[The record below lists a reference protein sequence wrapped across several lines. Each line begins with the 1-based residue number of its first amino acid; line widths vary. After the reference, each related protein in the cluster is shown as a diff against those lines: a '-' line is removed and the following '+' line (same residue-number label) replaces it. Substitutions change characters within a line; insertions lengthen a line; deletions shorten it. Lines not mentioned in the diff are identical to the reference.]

1 VTAESKTDLAALCL
15 TWGFARD
22 GDICCD
28 CEVGIYPSAFAS
40 VGRLDAGRL
49 CEPCAERTPFGLVAD
64 ALDRLDTAVYMTH
77 DRGDVPAAVMALNV
91 QRAVDYMVE
100 HEWLPRYG
108 AELPDGAE

>member
-1 VTAESKTDLAALCL
+1 MTAESTTDLAALCL

-22 GDICCD
+22 GDVCCD
-28 CEVGIYPSAFAS
+28 CEDGIYPSSFVS
-40 VGRLDAGRL
+40 VGRLDVGRW
-49 CEPCAERTPFGLVAD
+49 CEDCARRTPGGYVAE
-64 ALDRLDTAVYMTH
+64 ALAQLDTEVFMAH
-77 DRGDVPAAVMALNV
+77 DRGDVPGAVMALNV

>member
-1 VTAESKTDLAALCL
+1 MTAESKTDTAALCL
-15 TWGFARD
+15 TWGYAHD
-22 GDICCD
+22 GDTCCD
-28 CEVGIYPSAFAS
+28 CFDGIYPSAFAS

-49 CEPCAERTPFGLVAD
+49 CEACARRTPLGDVAE
-64 ALDRLDTAVYMTH
+64 ALDRLDTAVYMVH
-77 DRGDVPAAVMALNV
+77 DRGEVPAVVMALNV